1 LSWLVV
7 VILVG
12 LPLLSLLADLARR
25 DLARTLTA
33 AQVALRGTE
42 HEP

>member
-7 VILVG
+7 MILVG

-25 DLARTLTA
+25 DVARTLTA
-33 AQVALRGTE
+33 AQAALRKTE
-42 HEP
+42 QEP